1 MQTIE
6 FVKQADEDKILR
18 MNVPVEEPLG
28 RYHVVLMI
36 EPESHRQRQ
45 ELDQWPAGFFDR
57 TAGKWIGELERPL
70 QGEYEKQEAM

>member
-6 FVKQADEDKILR
+6 LIEQAGQDKILR

-28 RYHVVLMI
+28 RYRVILII

-45 ELDQWPAGFFDR
+45 ELDQWPAGFFER
-57 TAGKWIGELERPL
+57 TAGKWIGELERPP
-70 QGEYEKQEAM
+70 QGEYEKRESL